1 MIDLRELV
9 SKALLSIIPNVKMT
23 KPSGDVELP
32 LICYSE
38 TSNVSVNI
46 ASDTVK
52 YRVAIYANTFEEM
65 ADISQAVDSV
75 MSGKIGM
82 QRSASTSDGEANIGT
97 DMYLKRID
105 YACTINKAC
114 GYIIRNTINN

>member
-65 ADISQAVDSV
+65 ADIAQAVDSV
-75 MSGKIGM
+75 MSGNIGM

-105 YACTINKAC
+105 YTCTINKAC